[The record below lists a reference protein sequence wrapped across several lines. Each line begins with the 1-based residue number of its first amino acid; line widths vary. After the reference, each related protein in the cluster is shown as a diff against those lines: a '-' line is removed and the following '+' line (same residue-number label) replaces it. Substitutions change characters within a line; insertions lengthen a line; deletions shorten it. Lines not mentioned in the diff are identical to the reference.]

1 LRLSTLD
8 LLRDGLL
15 VLLRD
20 LLRGDVL
27 LDVLRDFLIDFFH
40 DVLSD
45 VLEVLRTRV
54 LKAKLMGERAYFL
67 FGARRAYIL
76 YWLGVFRPFDGKQL
90 FQRRRPLCDLQSVGG
105 ALLGIQGAS
114 ASMVVDVLGHLQLA
128 IRANVRADFSLIE
141 LDTSAHDLHCRSIQ
155 DLHCREREERKGKMR
170 RHAHVSTQIAG
181 NCGVRGSYRAAAE
194 GLLVKKAEV
203 PKEP

>member
-1 LRLSTLD
+1 VTAYNWRESNWAPLD
-8 LLRDGLL
+8 VLRDGLR
-15 VLLRD
+15 VVLRD
-20 LLRGDVL
+20 VLRGDVL
-27 LDVLRDFLIDFFH
+27 LDVLRAFLSNFFH

-45 VLEVLRTRV
+45 VLEVLRTRDV

-90 FQRRRPLCDLQSVGG
+90 FQRHRPFCDLQSVGG

-114 ASMVVDVLGHLQLA
+114 ASIVVDVLGHLQLA

-141 LDTSAHDLHCRSIQ
+141 LDTSAHDLHC
-155 DLHCREREERKGKMR
+155 
-170 RHAHVSTQIAG
+170 
-181 NCGVRGSYRAAAE
+181 
-194 GLLVKKAEV
+194 
-203 PKEP
+203 